1 MAVSAAFL
9 IHSTVSGTWA
19 PRLPAI
25 KESLG
30 LSDGELG
37 TALVGLA
44 IGLLVGT
51 RLAGA
56 PVDRFGSRPV
66 MRVGFPLLAAT
77 LVLPGLADSIVTL
90 FLALFVLGLASGAL
104 DVAMN
109 AQGIEVERHLGRPI
123 LSGLHGLWSVGL
135 GAGAGLAA
143 LAAAIDVDPLEHF
156 AVVAAVLVVASLVF
170 LRGLLAAQR
179 PAAGEPAEEHVPV
192 RWTLALV
199 LLGVIAF
206 CSFVGE
212 GAASD
217 WSAVYMTQ
225 ELGASEALGAVAFA
239 AFAVTMAIARFAADP
254 LRARLGN
261 VVLVRGGSLI
271 AAAGLGLGLLVH
283 EPAAAIA
290 GLRAARARARAR
302 RADRV
307 QRSRRA
313 RPTRHRPPGGPSG
326 DDRLRRLG
334 GRPDHDRLARR
345 GDEPAHRAGPGGRPR
360 TGDRR
365 VGAELRVRV
374 PGSPRTRRTKWQRS
388 RRCSFATAMTA
399 APAFTPVAGCRR
411 RSARQASSTKR

>member
-1 MAVSAAFL
+1 VLSSPRAAVSAAFL

-44 IGLLVGT
+44 IGLVVGT

-77 LVLPGLADSIVTL
+77 LVLPALADSLV
-90 FLALFVLGLASGAL
+90 ALLLSLLVLGLASGAL

-109 AQGIEVERHLGRPI
+109 AQGIEVERHIGRPI
-123 LSGLHGLWSVGL
+123 LSGLHGLWSIGL
-135 GAGAGLAA
+135 GIGAGVAA
-143 LAAAIDVDPLEHF
+143 LAAAIDVDPLEQF
-156 AVVAAVLVVASLVF
+156 AVVAAVLAVASLVF
-170 LRGLLAAQR
+170 LRGLLAARR
-179 PAAGEPAEEHVPV
+179 PVPGEPEEEEHVMV

-225 ELGASEALGAVAFA
+225 ELGSSEALGALAFA

-254 LRARLGN
+254 LRARLGS

-271 AAAGLGLGLLVH
+271 AATGLGLGLLVH

-290 GLRAARARARAR
+290 GFALLGLGLAPVVPIAFSAAGDLDQRATGRLVGRVATLGYVGSVAGPIMIGWLAEATSLRAALGLVVLLALVIAVSARSGL
-302 RADRV
+302 
-307 QRSRRA
+307 RSSHPR
-313 RPTRHRPPGGPSG
+313 TGGPSG
-326 DDRLRRLG
+326 GDPDAVRLPWG
-334 GRPDHDRLARR
+334 
-345 GDEPAHRAGPGGRPR
+345 
-360 TGDRR
+360 
-365 VGAELRVRV
+365 
-374 PGSPRTRRTKWQRS
+374 
-388 RRCSFATAMTA
+388 
-399 APAFTPVAGCRR
+399 
-411 RSARQASSTKR
+411 

>member
-1 MAVSAAFL
+1 MLSSPRVAVSAAFL

-44 IGLLVGT
+44 IGLVVGT

-66 MRVGFPLLAAT
+66 MRAGFPLLAAT
-77 LVLPGLADSIVTL
+77 LVLPGLANSMVVL
-90 FLALFVLGLASGAL
+90 FLSLFVLGVASGAL

-109 AQGIEVERHLGRPI
+109 AQGIEVERHLRRPI

-135 GAGAGLAA
+135 GIGAGLAA
-143 LAAAIDVDPLEHF
+143 LAAAIDVEPLEHF
-156 AVVAAVLVVASLVF
+156 AVVAGVLALASVVF
-170 LRGLLAAQR
+170 LRGLLAAHR
-179 PAAGEPAEEHVPV
+179 PAPGAPAEEQVTV
-192 RWTLALV
+192 RWTPALI

-212 GAASD
+212 GSASD
-217 WSAVYMTQ
+217 WSAVYLTQ
-225 ELGASEALGAVAFA
+225 ELGASDTLGAVAFG

-271 AAAGLGLGLLVH
+271 AATGLGLGLAVH

-290 GLRAARARARAR
+290 GFALLGLGLAPVVPIAFSAAADLDPRATGRLVG
-302 RADRV
+302 RV
-307 QRSRRA
+307 A
-313 RPTRHRPPGGPSG
+313 T
-326 DDRLRRLG
+326 LG
-334 GRPDHDRLARR
+334 YVGSV
-345 GDEPAHRAGPGGRPR
+345 AGPITIGWLAEATSLRMSLGLVVVLAVAIAVSAKACDRER
-360 TGDRR
+360 TH
-365 VGAELRVRV
+365 AA
-374 PGSPRTRRTKWQRS
+374 
-388 RRCSFATAMTA
+388 AT
-399 APAFTPVAGCRR
+399 
-411 RSARQASSTKR
+411 

>member
-1 MAVSAAFL
+1 MLSSPRAAVSAAFL

-44 IGLLVGT
+44 IGLVVGT

-77 LVLPGLADSIVTL
+77 LLLPGLADSLVTL
-90 FLALFVLGLASGAL
+90 LLSLFVLGLASGAL

-135 GAGAGLAA
+135 GIGAGVAA
-143 LAAAIDVDPLEHF
+143 LAAAIDVEPLEQF
-156 AVVAAVLVVASLVF
+156 AVVALVLAVASLVF
-170 LRGLLAAQR
+170 LRGLLAAKR
-179 PAAGEPAEEHVPV
+179 PDSHEPEDEPVNV
-192 RWTLALV
+192 RWTLPLV

-212 GAASD
+212 GSASD

-225 ELGASEALGAVAFA
+225 ELGSSPALGAVAFA
-239 AFAVTMAIARFAADP
+239 AFAVTMAIARFVVDP
-254 LRARLGN
+254 LRGRLGN

-271 AAAGLGLGLLVH
+271 AAAGLGLALLVH

-290 GLRAARARARAR
+290 GFALLGLGLAPVVPIAFSAAGDLDPRATGRLVG
-302 RADRV
+302 RV
-307 QRSRRA
+307 A
-313 RPTRHRPPGGPSG
+313 T
-326 DDRLRRLG
+326 LG
-334 GRPDHDRLARR
+334 YVGSV
-345 GDEPAHRAGPGGRPR
+345 AGPIMIGWLAEATSLRISLGLVVLLALVIAVSARSGLASQRPR
-360 TGDRR
+360 TG
-365 VGAELRVRV
+365 GQS
-374 PGSPRTRRTKWQRS
+374 G
-388 RRCSFATAMTA
+388 
-399 APAFTPVAGCRR
+399 
-411 RSARQASSTKR
+411 

>member
-1 MAVSAAFL
+1 MNATNESPVRDGGGRARVAVSAAFL
-9 IHSTVSGTWA
+9 IHSAVSGTWA

-44 IGLLVGT
+44 IGLVVGT

-77 LVLPGLADSIVTL
+77 LVLPGLADSLVTL
-90 FLALFVLGLASGAL
+90 LLSLFVLGLASGAL

-123 LSGLHGLWSVGL
+123 LSGLHGLWSIGL
-135 GAGAGLAA
+135 GIGAGVAA
-143 LAAAIDVDPLEHF
+143 LAAAIGADPLEHF
-156 AVVAAVLVVASLVF
+156 AVVAVVLAVASLVF
-170 LRGLLAAQR
+170 MRGLL
-179 PAAGEPAEEHVPV
+179 PAHDQLREQSDGAEPADV

-225 ELGASEALGAVAFA
+225 ELDASEALGALAFA

-261 VVLVRGGSLI
+261 VLLVRGGSLI

-290 GLRAARARARAR
+290 GFALLGLGLAPVVPIAFSAAGDLDPRATGRLVGRVATLGYVGSVAGPIMIGWLAEATSLRAALGLVVLLALAIAASARAVDPQRA
-302 RADRV
+302 
-307 QRSRRA
+307 
-313 RPTRHRPPGGPSG
+313 T
-326 DDRLRRLG
+326 
-334 GRPDHDRLARR
+334 
-345 GDEPAHRAGPGGRPR
+345 
-360 TGDRR
+360 
-365 VGAELRVRV
+365 
-374 PGSPRTRRTKWQRS
+374 
-388 RRCSFATAMTA
+388 
-399 APAFTPVAGCRR
+399 
-411 RSARQASSTKR
+411 